1 MSRPHIEFLQS
12 QSIAWQSAPA
22 SFGGPEVEWKILS
35 HDEDT
40 GAVSTLMKFP
50 AMHVG
55 SSALA
60 QVATIEMF
68 VLSGALHCG
77 SHLYDTHFYGY
88 LPAGNVDTV
97 ARSAEGAV
105 TLAYFDRDPSPLGG
119 VIVNSA
125 QTPAAIEC
133 IDTTALRW
141 ENSNMDPEINH
152 LHAHRKNLRL
162 SPNGDCRTYL
172 LGGLPQGFPYK
183 GVSLEQHP
191 HVEEFFMVSGD
202 LSFHVGTMRTG
213 AYFWRPA
220 HLLHGKDCT
229 RSGFLLFCRTPGS
242 NKTIS
247 TWTTE
252 RFSVTWTPATKPIL
266 PPGYPRPDALDK
278 GDFSIY

>member
-22 SFGGPEVEWKILS
+22 HLDGPDVEWKILS
-35 HDEDT
+35 RDTET

-50 AMHVG
+50 KGHLGAF
-55 SSALA
+55 ALA
-60 QVATIEMF
+60 QSATVELF
-68 VLSGALHCG
+68 VLCGAVDCG
-77 SHLYDTHFYGY
+77 GHLFDTHFYGY
-88 LPAGNVDTV
+88 LPAGSADTIT
-97 ARSAEGAV
+97 RSAEGAV
-105 TLAYFDRDPSPLGG
+105 ALCYFDRDPSAPGG
-119 VIVNSA
+119 LAVKSA
-125 QTPAAIEC
+125 APQAGIEC

-172 LGGLPQGFPYK
+172 LGGLPQGFPYN

-213 AYFWRPA
+213 AYFWRPP

-252 RFSVTWTPATKPIL
+252 RYPVTWTPAMRPIL
-266 PPGYPRPDALDK
+266 PPGYAKVDEENLAADL
-278 GDFSIY
+278 IY